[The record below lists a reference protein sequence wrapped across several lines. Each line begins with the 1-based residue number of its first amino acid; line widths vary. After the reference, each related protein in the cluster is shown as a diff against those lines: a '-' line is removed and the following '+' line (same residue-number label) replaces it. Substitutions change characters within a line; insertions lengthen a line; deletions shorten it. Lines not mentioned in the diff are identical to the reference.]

1 MYSKTETESTAKNG
15 KQTEKNSRYTVAFQS
30 ELACKPLL
38 GFSQFPWLYIISG
51 HFGG

>member
-1 MYSKTETESTAKNG
+1 MENKQRKTADKL
-15 KQTEKNSRYTVAFQS
+15 AFQS